1 MITISF
7 VGLLVAIIAGTIVG
21 QLIISLIEKRQ
32 QVLKYVWS

>member
-7 VGLLVAIIAGTIVG
+7 VGLLVAIVAGAIVG

-32 QVLKYVWS
+32 HGSK